1 MKSLCLL
8 ALVASTAAQRP
19 ARIGPDG
26 KPLLNRPVVDE
37 CTKRKSHMKVGDHNY
52 FLSWRE
58 PWHKFE
64 DWDWFNGRNFCR
76 DRCMD
81 LVSFDTPGEFLM
93 FEEIMRKDNVSS
105 IWTSGRKC
113 NFQNKGC
120 DGAHLQPI
128 NVNGWF
134 WAGSGNARIPPTNQP
149 NPQAFWSNTGEKGV
163 PQPDNEEGIREGPI
177 KVDNNIASPLG
188 ITIEGL
194 QEFHDEAC
202 LAVLNSKYNDGI
214 KWHDQACHFRSVIVC
229 EDSDQ
234 LIKLVASQEGV
245 DVREEFEE
253 GTNAI
258 DVDSLPHLPITAPSP
273 PPVQPQLAQQSFQQP
288 PPQQFNPQGQF
299 GGQPAQFQQQ
309 VPPQQAPQ
317 FQPRPSG
324 NRPSRPTGVFG
335 GLFNG
340 FRLPFF

>member
-1 MKSLCLL
+1 
-8 ALVASTAAQRP
+8 
-19 ARIGPDG
+19 
-26 KPLLNRPVVDE
+26 
-37 CTKRKSHMKVGDHNY
+37 
-52 FLSWRE
+52 
-58 PWHKFE
+58 
-64 DWDWFNGRNFCR
+64 
-76 DRCMD
+76 MD

-149 NPQAFWSNTGEKGV
+149 HPQAFWSNTGEKGV

-177 KVDNNIASPLG
+177 KVDNNIG

-245 DVREEFEE
+245 DVKEEFEE

-258 DVDSLPHLPITAPSP
+258 DVDSLPHPPITAPSAP
-273 PPVQPQLAQQSFQQP
+273 QVQPQLVQQSFQQP

-299 GGQPAQFQQQ
+299 NGQPAQFQQQ
-309 VPPQQAPQ
+309 IPPQQQAPQ
-317 FQPRPSG
+317 FQPRPSGG

>member
-1 MKSLCLL
+1 MGQSTSILVTREHHSENDFYYLKKDKMRMLVSVAL
-8 ALVASTAAQRP
+8 ALSAVTVVLGQRP

-26 KPLLNRPVVDE
+26 KPLLNRPVVEE
-37 CTKRKSHMKVGDHNY
+37 CQKRISHMQWGGHNY

-81 LVSFDTPGEFLM
+81 LVSFDTPGEFKM
-93 FEEIMRKDNVSS
+93 FEEIMARDNVTS
-105 IWTSGRKC
+105 IYTSGRKC

-120 DGAHLQPI
+120 DGKHLQPI

-134 WAGSGNARIPPTNQP
+134 WAGAGNGRIPPTNVP
-149 NPQAFWSNTGEKGV
+149 HPESAWSRTGETGI
-163 PQPDNEEGIREGPI
+163 PQPDNYEGIKEGPI
-177 KVDNNIASPLG
+177 EAENNIG

-202 LAVLNSKYNDGI
+202 LAVLNNKI
-214 KWHDQACHFRSVIVC
+214 AT
-229 EDSDQ
+229 
-234 LIKLVASQEGV
+234 QEGV
-245 DVREEFEE
+245 DVRDEADE

-258 DVDSLPHLPITAPSP
+258 DVDSLPRLPELSSPAAPQTLP
-273 PPVQPQLAQQSFQQP
+273 RQQQQQFVHP
-288 PPQQFNPQGQF
+288 PPQFAPQTQFAGQRPPSGLPPRPVRPLPQR
-299 GGQPAQFQQQ
+299 P
-309 VPPQQAPQ
+309 PPQRPQ
-317 FQPRPSG
+317 
-324 NRPSRPTGVFG
+324 PSRNPFTSIFS
-335 GLFNG
+335 N

>member
-1 MKSLCLL
+1 
-8 ALVASTAAQRP
+8 
-19 ARIGPDG
+19 
-26 KPLLNRPVVDE
+26 
-37 CTKRKSHMKVGDHNY
+37 MKVGNHNY

-81 LVSFDTPGEFLM
+81 LVSFETPGEFNM
-93 FEEIMRKDNVSS
+93 FQEIMKKDNISS

-120 DGAHLQPI
+120 DGSHLQPI

-134 WAGSGNARIPPTNQP
+134 WAGASNARIPATNKPDP
-149 NPQAFWSNTGEKGV
+149 NAFWSITGKNGK
-163 PQPDNEEGIREGPI
+163 PQPDNDEGISEGKI
-177 KVDNNIASPLG
+177 EAENNIG

-202 LAVLNSKYNDGI
+202 LATLNNKYNDGVS
-214 KWHDQACHFRSVIVC
+214 WHDVACHFRSVIVC

-234 LIKLVASQEGV
+234 LIKLIATQDGV
-245 DVREEFEE
+245 DVRNEIEE

-258 DVDSLPHLPITAPSP
+258 DVDALPQLPITAPLP
-273 PPVQPQLAQQSFQQP
+273 PVAPQVVQQPPVQVIQQRPPQNPPSFP
-288 PPQQFNPQGQF
+288 PPPRRPPQTQFTNAGQFNGP
-299 GGQPAQFQQQ
+299 PPSQFQQGI
-309 VPPQQAPQ
+309 
-317 FQPRPSG
+317 PRP
-324 NRPSRPTGVFG
+324 RPTRPTNIFG

-340 FRLPFF
+340 FRLPFFRN

>member
-1 MKSLCLL
+1 M
-8 ALVASTAAQRP
+8 
-19 ARIGPDG
+19 
-26 KPLLNRPVVDE
+26 
-37 CTKRKSHMKVGDHNY
+37 KRKSHMKVGNHNY

-81 LVSFDTPGEFLM
+81 LVSFDTAGEYKM
-93 FEEIMRKDNVSS
+93 FEEIMRKDNISS

-134 WAGSGNARIPPTNQP
+134 WAGASNARIPATNVP
-149 NPQAFWSNTGEKGV
+149 HPDAFWSSTGEDNK
-163 PQPDNEEGIREGPI
+163 PQPDNHEGIQEGPI
-177 KVDNNIASPLG
+177 EAENNIG

-202 LAVLNSKYNDGI
+202 LTVLNNKYQDGI
-214 KWHDQACHFRSVIVC
+214 TWHDVACHFRSVIVC

-234 LIKLVASQEGV
+234 LINLIATQEGV
-245 DVREEFEE
+245 DVRNEIEE

-258 DVDSLPHLPITAPSP
+258 DIDSLPALPITAPAPPVVAQQVANPQPPQFVRTQFNQAGQFNGVP
-273 PPVQPQLAQQSFQQP
+273 PPNFGRP
-288 PPQQFNPQGQF
+288 P
-299 GGQPAQFQQQ
+299 AR
-309 VPPQQAPQ
+309 
-317 FQPRPSG
+317 RPT
-324 NRPSRPTGVFG
+324 RPTGVFG

-340 FRLPFF
+340 LRLPFFRN